1 MAVSPTGGARS
12 GGPNRKTKGLAATF
26 AAAGFGHFVTPK
38 QFKAIVPSWVP
49 KPRAAV
55 YAPGVVELAC
65 AAGLVTEARW
75 AGPLSAALL
84 LAVWPANV
92 QMAIDDRRAGK
103 PLVRQIA
110 LWARLPMQVPMIKTA
125 LAARPPK
132 PVVSNARLK
141 RR

>member
-1 MAVSPTGGARS
+1 MSSSPTARARS
-12 GGPNRKTKGLAATF
+12 RGPNRKTKGLAATF
-26 AAAGFGHFVTPK
+26 AIAGIGHFVTPRL
-38 QFKAIVPSWVP
+38 FEAVVPRWVP

-55 YAPGVVELAC
+55 YATGVVELAC
-65 AAGLVTEARW
+65 AAGLATEAAW

-92 QMAIDDRRAGK
+92 QMAIDERKAGK

-110 LWARLPMQVPMIKTA
+110 MWARVPMQVPMIKTA
-125 LAARPPK
+125 LAARPPR
-132 PVVSNARLK
+132 PVVSSIGLK